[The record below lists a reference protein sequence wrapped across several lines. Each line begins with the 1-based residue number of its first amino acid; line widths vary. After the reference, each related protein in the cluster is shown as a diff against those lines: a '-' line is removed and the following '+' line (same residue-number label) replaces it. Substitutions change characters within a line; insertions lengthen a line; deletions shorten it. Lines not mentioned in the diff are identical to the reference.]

1 MPSLLVSC
9 YELKDL
15 FKNFSRKGRWGTEES
30 KSRHLFDLKVVDGKK
45 QTNQHKTS
53 PHGLDLERIWGSA
66 QTHCSQ
72 MRKLRPRAG
81 VWVEVQQS
89 LEPLH
94 RGPLLSPPFPAS
106 PLGPSPASFTFEV
119 LRWEFLGHPVPSGP
133 RPSTLGSSPGA
144 TCHVVQHMV
153 LRSDW

>member
-1 MPSLLVSC
+1 MNLAAPENLEKREVVKSELLIA
-9 YELKDL
+9 K
-15 FKNFSRKGRWGTEES
+15 
-30 KSRHLFDLKVVDGKK
+30 
-45 QTNQHKTS
+45 
-53 PHGLDLERIWGSA
+53 
-66 QTHCSQ
+66 
-72 MRKLRPRAG
+72 
-81 VWVEVQQS
+81 QS
-89 LEPLH
+89 LKPLH